1 MFFYIHKDEV
11 IVKIVSDPLMV
22 FQYMQDIDLN
32 DIDLYSM
39 EIYDNDGWRCDI
51 DFTDIYCEEYV
62 EFLEALI
69 EEI

>member
-22 FQYMQDIDLN
+22 FQYIQEINLDDIDN
-32 DIDLYSM
+32 YYM
-39 EIYDNDGWRCDI
+39 EIYDNGGWRCDVR
-51 DFTDIYCEEYV
+51 FVDIYGEEYV